1 MERELIRIDKCREC
15 HTVHY
20 IGVRRYTVSVVDLI
34 RSDSGVRY
42 FFQRGFKIGK
52 DYLESLRRAW
62 RRYRGSPP
70 NCTEQPESRA

>member
-15 HTVHY
+15 NTVHY

-52 DYLESLRRAW
+52 D
-62 RRYRGSPP
+62 
-70 NCTEQPESRA
+70 